1 MPASLGQPSFFGY
14 TAIVRFRSQR
24 FLLILLMLALPLQ
37 TFASAAMLSC
47 TFSHRTA
54 QESMMPADETMAGCH
69 ETQQTDASAA
79 QHDCKHCATCA
90 LASALPIPAADVQ
103 AIVSASHRFDPQSIA
118 AFGGFVPEGPER
130 PPRPSLA

>member
-1 MPASLGQPSFFGY
+1 MPGSLGQPSFFGY

-24 FLLILLMLALPLQ
+24 FLPILLMLALPLQ
-37 TFASAAMLSC
+37 AFASAAMLVC

-54 QESMMPADETMAGCH
+54 LESMMPVDETMAGCH
-69 ETQQTDASAA
+69 ETQQTDAPAV
-79 QHDCKHCATCA
+79 QHDCKHCAACA
-90 LASALPIPAADVQ
+90 LASALAIPAADTP
-103 AIVSASHRFDPQSIA
+103 AIVSASHRFDPQSAA